1 MLPRKIFKGIKLFDG
16 RIYSPGSRIEIEKE
30 ESLSQIKFTVH
41 KFNNRPKPENRNRTA
56 IFSCFSEF
64 GSEIVGCLY
73 CIPKLMSDKYLGYYS
88 IAMGWHGRA
97 FLYKHLVDEYWEIDP
112 NCQYLRDYCRAFHHE
127 SRNLRQA
134 EKAAKKHGITVSA
147 NEQSRV
153 ALMDIFPNIHEVKH
167 YAAYPRI
174 VNPQKMVEIAS
185 YLSKPKMVGITAR
198 NRRCYGRNLDIGFY
212 EKLIYQLESMGY
224 NPIWLGEKATSHP
237 CPCPHIP
244 NFMDSEH
251 ASDLEK
257 TLLLVSKLEF
267 TVQFYTA
274 SSRLA
279 ALVGT
284 PYILVESPDQ
294 IYLNGQEGIRL
305 NLCTK
310 GEKKIVIAHYKD
322 IHENNQ
328 FGFDLIHQAVK
339 EIEEKNFKEIV
350 GCGKEFGEF
359 IHESNINRIGG
370 SKSIVETVYNGKA
383 L

>member
-1 MLPRKIFKGIKLFDG
+1 MLPRKTFKGIKLFEG
-16 RIYSPGSRIEIEKE
+16 RVYSPGSRVEIEKE
-30 ESLSQIKFTVH
+30 EILSKIKFTVH
-41 KFNNRPKPENRNRTA
+41 KFNNRPKPENRNRTI

-73 CIPKLMSDKYLGYYS
+73 CIPKIMSEKYLGYYS
-88 IAMGWHGRA
+88 IAIGWHGRA
-97 FLYKHLVDEYWEIDP
+97 FLYKHLVDEFWEIDSS
-112 NCQYLRDYCRAFHHE
+112 CQYLRDYCRAFHHE
-127 SRNLRQA
+127 SRNLRRV
-134 EKAAKKHGITVSA
+134 EKIAKKYGLISHA

-153 ALMDIFPNIHEVKH
+153 AILDIFPHVQRVKPT
-167 YAAYPRI
+167 AAFPRI
-174 VNPQKMVEIAS
+174 QNPQKMKEIAHF
-185 YLSKPKMVGITAR
+185 LNKPKMVGITAR

-257 TLLLVSKLEF
+257 TLLLVSQLEF

-284 PYILVESPDQ
+284 PYIIVESPDQ
-294 IYLNGQEGIRL
+294 IWGNGQEGIRL

-310 GEKKIVIAHYKD
+310 GEKKLVIAHFKSLYED
-322 IHENNQ
+322 QSVALN
-328 FGFDLIHQAVK
+328 LIERAVK
-339 EIEEKNFKEIV
+339 EIELKNYKDIIGDVEDI
-350 GCGKEFGEF
+350 KAIEFMKQQS
-359 IHESNINRIGG
+359 IDRIGG
-370 SKSIVETVYNGKA
+370 
-383 L
+383 